1 MNIHNTESTN
11 LLLASNEIKFYFTY
25 KEFMDNYPNH
35 LRRWLQLQHPY
46 GTEKDFKE
54 EYIHIYAPFFYD
66 MGINGFDFE
75 GFWAKYEVFEPFE
88 PTSYQT
94 NFFHISLYHNFLTDK
109 THYALI
115 GNDTPAQILTPEY
128 EKEKEMYYHN
138 NQKGDF
144 YFSYE
149 VRQVLNTFF
158 VWNEETQTVIFHKFK
173 YKNFTKN
180 IEKIVMFLL
189 SDELY
194 TDNNPFSEWEDPEKV
209 TLPFEPL
216 IVSEPKPQQIEPI
229 KVQQPFR
236 KVQWHGTPREAME
249 LIKALTLTETLKDNI
264 VDIVEVFNS
273 VFEIVNNKNSKITK
287 DNYSAITSKIT
298 APERQKQPKFLNK
311 LIQMFE
317 QPTPPKLLKR
327 LKDDFKSIM
336 REEK

>member
-1 MNIHNTESTN
+1 
-11 LLLASNEIKFYFTY
+11 
-25 KEFMDNYPNH
+25 MDNYPNH

-54 EYIHIYAPFFYD
+54 EYIHIYTTFFKD
-66 MGINGFDFE
+66 NGINGLDFE
-75 GFWAKYEVFEPFE
+75 VFMGKCLDSDALLLGIDYYCKFID
-88 PTSYQT
+88 
-94 NFFHISLYHNFLTDK
+94 ISLYYKFLINEANVLRANENNPSRVLTSEYQKDRDIEYMNFENEI
-109 THYALI
+109 Y
-115 GNDTPAQILTPEY
+115 
-128 EKEKEMYYHN
+128 
-138 NQKGDF
+138 

-173 YKNFTKN
+173 YKSFTKN

-194 TDNNPFSEWEDPEKV
+194 TDNNPFSEWEAPEKV
-209 TLPFEPL
+209 TLPFQPL

-229 KVQQPFR
+229 KVQQPF
-236 KVQWHGTPREAME
+236 KKIQWHGTPREAME
-249 LIKALTLTETLKDNI
+249 LIKALALTETLKDNI

-317 QPTPPKLLKR
+317 QPTPPKLLIK